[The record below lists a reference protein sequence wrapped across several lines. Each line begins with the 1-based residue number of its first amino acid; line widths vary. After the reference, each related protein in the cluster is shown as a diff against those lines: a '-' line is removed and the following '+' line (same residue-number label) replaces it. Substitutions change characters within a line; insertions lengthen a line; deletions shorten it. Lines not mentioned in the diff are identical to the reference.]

1 MRFNCVYL
9 RWRGTAADAT
19 PPRRSRLGLAGLSA
33 RDKPVEGTRDAVAKE
48 DVEGGARAVAR
59 RGGHAWRAILECGL
73 CGEGALGGEQRVLI
87 QQRVQLV
94 RFTGI
99 GLGLGLGIGSGL
111 GLGFGLGLGLELGFG
126 L

>member
-1 MRFNCVYL
+1 MDEATENAPARPCGREALHTCGSTLNCVYL

-59 RGGHAWRAILECGL
+59 RGGHARRAILECGL
-73 CGEGALGGEQRVLI
+73 CGEGALG
-87 QQRVQLV
+87 
-94 RFTGI
+94 
-99 GLGLGLGIGSGL
+99 S
-111 GLGFGLGLGLELGFG
+111 
-126 L
+126 

>member
-1 MRFNCVYL
+1 MDEATENAPARPRGRVTRGAAHVRFNSVYL

-19 PPRRSRLGLAGLSA
+19 PPRRSRLGFAGLSA

-73 CGEGALGGEQRVLI
+73 CGEGALG
-87 QQRVQLV
+87 
-94 RFTGI
+94 
-99 GLGLGLGIGSGL
+99 S
-111 GLGFGLGLGLELGFG
+111 
-126 L
+126 

>member
-1 MRFNCVYL
+1 MYKSQNQGQSLAISMFTLALSGVVVLLSNLPNTWTKLLKTRRRARADAWRCAHVRFNCVYL

-73 CGEGALGGEQRVLI
+73 
-87 QQRVQLV
+87 
-94 RFTGI
+94 
-99 GLGLGLGIGSGL
+99 
-111 GLGFGLGLGLELGFG
+111 
-126 L
+126 